1 MPMELAADSN
11 AIERRSDADRP
22 NKPASNGKLRLMT
35 LHDLDG
41 RTLASRRA
49 KELITTIED
58 DLGGDLTVS
67 QRQLVQHAAIL
78 GAMIESLAA
87 RWLLGEPIDQNT
99 YAMLINAQRRVLAA
113 L

>member
-1 MPMELAADSN
+1 MEIASDS
-11 AIERRSDADRP
+11 AELERRSDASLP
-22 NKPASNGKLRLMT
+22 TKAGNNGKLRLMT

-49 KELITTIED
+49 KELIATIEE
-58 DLGGDLTVS
+58 DLGSDLTVS
-67 QRQLVQHAAIL
+67 QRQLVRHAAIL

>member
-1 MPMELAADSN
+1 MEIAPDTDT
-11 AIERRSDADRP
+11 IERRSDTDLPTKATG
-22 NKPASNGKLRLMT
+22 NGKLRLMT

-49 KELITTIED
+49 KELIATIAED
-58 DLGGDLTVS
+58 MGGDLTVP